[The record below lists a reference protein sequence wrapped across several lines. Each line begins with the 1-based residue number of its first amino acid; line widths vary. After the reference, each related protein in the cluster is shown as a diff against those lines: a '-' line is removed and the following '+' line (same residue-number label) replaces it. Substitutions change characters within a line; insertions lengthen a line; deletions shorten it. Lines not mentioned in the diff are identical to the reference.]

1 MVVVFGLAVRVGP
14 LTFPGFQVKTPPG
27 IFEVAVTVAVCPKQ
41 IAVFETLMAG
51 LGLTVMVPDTGA
63 LGH

>member
-1 MVVVFGLAVRVGP
+1 